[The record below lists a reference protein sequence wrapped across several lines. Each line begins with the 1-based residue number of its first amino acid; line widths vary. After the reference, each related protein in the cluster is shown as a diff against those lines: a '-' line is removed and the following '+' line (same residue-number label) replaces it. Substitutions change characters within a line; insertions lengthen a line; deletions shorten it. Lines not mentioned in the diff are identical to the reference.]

1 MRTGRGRCTARIGRT
16 AGGASD
22 TWTTRT
28 FADDAAVVLEACDID
43 LAHVYGHSMGGRVA
57 QRLAVDHPEVV
68 DRLVLASTTGG
79 DRLDRPRAPGVDA
92 ALTAGDTARMAPLF
106 FTEAFRQDHPEAV
119 ELFFV
124 RDAPLRVRRRHFEAS
139 RSHDA
144 WDDLHRIVAP
154 TLVLHGADD
163 PVTSPD
169 SGISLALRI
178 PTADLLLVPDQLHC
192 PHLESA
198 DGADA
203 VLDFLADG

>member
-1 MRTGRGRCTARIGRT
+1 MWMTEGRAHTPDGAELFWTSTGEGSPLLLVAGQASDHRGWLHVVPALAQHHRVVLYDHRGVGRSTA
-16 AGGASD
+16 GASD

-57 QRLAVDHPEVV
+57 QRLAV
-68 DRLVLASTTGG
+68 
-79 DRLDRPRAPGVDA
+79 
-92 ALTAGDTARMAPLF
+92 
-106 FTEAFRQDHPEAV
+106 DHPEAV